1 MNKERR
7 RNVNIARDTIARA
20 MDMLAS
26 AEKLL
31 DRTADAEQ
39 DALDNTPEAF
49 QDTDRYYDSE
59 QAADTLSEA
68 VSSLDDI
75 IDALGTVV

>member
-7 RNVNIARDTIARA
+7 RNVNIARNTIARA
-20 MDMLAS
+20 KDMLVDAN
-26 AEKLL
+26 KLL
-31 DRTADAEQ
+31 DRTADEEQ

-59 QAADTLSEA
+59 QAADTLSESVA
-68 VSSLDDI
+68 SLDDI
-75 IDALGTVV
+75 IDALRNII

>member
-1 MNKERR
+1 MNRERR
-7 RNVNIARDTIARA
+7 RSVSIARDTIRRA
-20 MDMLAS
+20 KDMLAS
-26 AEKLL
+26 ASCLL
-31 DRTADAEQ
+31 DRMADEEQ

-59 QAADTLSEA
+59 KAADTLTDV

-75 IDALGTVV
+75 ITDLGEIL